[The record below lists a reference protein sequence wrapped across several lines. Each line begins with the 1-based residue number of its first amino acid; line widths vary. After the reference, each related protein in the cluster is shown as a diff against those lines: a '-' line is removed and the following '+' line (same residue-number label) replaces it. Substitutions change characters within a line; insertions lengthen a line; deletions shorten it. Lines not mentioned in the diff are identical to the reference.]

1 MAKLPNK
8 RARSEVTES
17 EAGPS
22 RKRLDVKPSNGTKLK
37 GKGKSSEKNSKSAS
51 KGSSKVDPDESVE
64 DEDEDYEDDSEDGQ
78 DLLRDEEIGAMSGE
92 SGESSA

>member
-1 MAKLPNK
+1 MAKVPNK
-8 RARSEVTES
+8 RPRTDVTES

-22 RKRLDVKPSNGTKLK
+22 RKRLDVKPSNETKL
-37 GKGKSSEKNSKSAS
+37 KGKSSEKNSKSAS

-64 DEDEDYEDDSEDGQ
+64 DEDEAYEDDSEDGQ
-78 DLLRDEEIGAMSGE
+78 DLLRDEEIGAISGE